1 MTIAAL
7 LGTLAVLALVD
18 STSLGTLVIPVWL
31 LLSSRRPP
39 VGRIL
44 LYLGVV
50 AGLYFL
56 LGTAVLL
63 GAGALLAGLGDG
75 LGAGLES
82 TPAYV
87 LQVVVGVGLLVLSF
101 VIEPADVGARRRARR
116 AARRGG
122 GGAADSPADRR
133 RGWRERITG
142 SPRAVVG
149 VALAAVALEVATM
162 LPYLGAIGLLTA
174 HAPSLPAAL
183 GLLAGYCLAMVL
195 PALALL
201 GLRLVAAERIDPL
214 LRRVD
219 AWASRSGA
227 STVAWILGI
236 LGAVLAVQGVGV
248 LAQRGMIG

>member
-1 MTIAAL
+1 
-7 LGTLAVLALVD
+7 
-18 STSLGTLVIPVWL
+18 
-31 LLSSRRPP
+31 

-101 VIEPADVGARRRARR
+101 VIEPADGGARRRARR

-162 LPYLGAIGLLTA
+162 
-174 HAPSLPAAL
+174 
-183 GLLAGYCLAMVL
+183 
-195 PALALL
+195 
-201 GLRLVAAERIDPL
+201 
-214 LRRVD
+214 
-219 AWASRSGA
+219 
-227 STVAWILGI
+227 
-236 LGAVLAVQGVGV
+236 
-248 LAQRGMIG
+248 